1 MNPSGTRRTAGAGRW
16 RSLGR
21 RAPWAIAL
29 SAALSGC
36 SPYAIREAPLP
47 AVEAG
52 AAFPAADPADT
63 VAPLSDT
70 LRQPWWES
78 FARPG
83 LNTLITQSLANNQR
97 IAQAAAV
104 LDQARALARR
114 SDAQRFPEIGFEGA
128 SSKEWEGGD
137 GQPSS
142 TGIGAALAWEV
153 DVFERLGNAALA
165 DRLEAVARQEALQ
178 TTRLTLS
185 AEVANAWFGAVAA
198 NRRIALLR
206 AQLTLDRELLD
217 LLQLRFDYGVGTR
230 VDVMRQQARVADSE
244 TLIPLAQSD
253 LAVFENRLDVLS
265 GAMPDGRPRVPV
277 DEALDF
283 AAQLPPLGVPAELLL
298 RRPDLRA
305 ARAELVAADAEIAA
319 AIADRLPRVTL
330 DGSLVF
336 SDTASFTGPVALIA
350 GAFVQPLLDWGR
362 RKAEVERNEALY
374 RERLAAFTQQFLEA
388 VEAVDSAL
396 VRERRQREFLQRLAH
411 QRDILQQTVDASKD
425 RYTQGVD
432 DYLSVIDALQELRD
446 VERDLI
452 VEQRNLIAIRVDL
465 FRALGGPLPAADD
478 ALAIRKQYGL
488 EHVSMGART
497 TQMND
502 ATK

>member
-1 MNPSGTRRTAGAGRW
+1 M
-16 RSLGR
+16 
-21 RAPWAIAL
+21 
-29 SAALSGC
+29 
-36 SPYAIREAPLP
+36 
-47 AVEAG
+47 
-52 AAFPAADPADT
+52 
-63 VAPLSDT
+63 
-70 LRQPWWES
+70 
-78 FARPG
+78 
-83 LNTLITQSLANNQR
+83 
-97 IAQAAAV
+97 
-104 LDQARALARR
+104 
-114 SDAQRFPEIGFEGA
+114 
-128 SSKEWEGGD
+128 
-137 GQPSS
+137 
-142 TGIGAALAWEV
+142 
-153 DVFERLGNAALA
+153 
-165 DRLEAVARQEALQ
+165 ARQEALQ

-206 AQLTLDRELLD
+206 GQLTLDRELLD
-217 LLQLRFDYGVGTR
+217 LLQLRFDHGVGTR

-265 GAMPDGRPRVPV
+265 GRCHGRPRVPV

-425 RYTQGVD
+425 RYTQG
-432 DYLSVIDALQELRD
+432 
-446 VERDLI
+446 
-452 VEQRNLIAIRVDL
+452 
-465 FRALGGPLPAADD
+465 
-478 ALAIRKQYGL
+478 
-488 EHVSMGART
+488 SMTICR
-497 TQMND
+497 
-502 ATK
+502 

>member
-52 AAFPAADPADT
+52 AAFPAADPADV

-78 FARPG
+78 FARPA
-83 LNTLITQSLANNQR
+83 NTLITQSLANNQR

-104 LDQARALARR
+104 LDQGARAGAAQRRPALSRDRLRRRVEQGMGGRRR
-114 SDAQRFPEIGFEGA
+114 SAFEYRDWRRAGLGGGRVRAPRQCGA
-128 SSKEWEGGD
+128 GRPARSRGPPGG
-137 GQPSS
+137 
-142 TGIGAALAWEV
+142 
-153 DVFERLGNAALA
+153 LA
-165 DRLEAVARQEALQ
+165 DDAAD
-178 TTRLTLS
+178 
-185 AEVANAWFGAVAA
+185 AERRVANAWFGAVAA

-206 AQLTLDRELLD
+206 GQLTLDRELLD
-217 LLQLRFDYGVGTR
+217 LLQLRFDHGVGTR

-265 GAMPDGRPRVPV
+265 GAMPDGRPQVPV

-305 ARAELVAADAEIAA
+305 RAPRLVAADAEIAA

-388 VEAVDSAL
+388 VRAVDSAL

-452 VEQRNLIAIRVDL
+452 VEQRNLIAIRIDL